1 MPPKRKLFCSCK
13 KHGEY
18 CGNHRV
24 HRTDGK
30 KIRMEVIRSLIS
42 SGALSDRALY
52 RCHKCAEHAEKNLL
66 ENKKINGM
74 KHLFSDVYK
83 FNLSRH
89 ISFK

>member
-1 MPPKRKLFCSCK
+1 MVNIAATSKETIVFIALT
-13 KHGEY
+13 E
-18 CGNHRV
+18 
-24 HRTDGK
+24 K

-52 RCHKCAEHAEKNLL
+52 VCEKCAEHAEKNLL
-66 ENKKINGM
+66 ENEKINGM

-89 ISFK
+89 ISCK